1 VSDRFLIGLDIGTS
15 CIKAAVFDVHGT
27 LLARS
32 SVPITLHSP
41 HPGWA
46 EQDPE
51 EWWKGT
57 YQALNELFL
66 SFSPSQV
73 AAIGLSGQCPGHVLV
88 DEQGNS
94 IGHAIIWR
102 DQRAREEAQWLNEH
116 ISPAQAQEWMGTDFV
131 GDATTPPARL
141 LWLKNNRSEDWAKTV
156 CILEPKDYIALRLTG
171 KVATDL
177 HSAYCLLHPEKGVY
191 APEFFKMMGISTGLM
206 PTAMLPSEIMGAIT
220 ETASLITGIPG
231 GTPVITGTIDAYC
244 DNLAGGVIFAG
255 RAVDVAGTSEI
266 ISMGTEQAQSA
277 AGVFPARI
285 GRDGY
290 FLCGPTQAG
299 GESLRWL
306 SKGFYPEFSGKV
318 DFNQLEEAAKSVA
331 TGSNGLVFLPYLNGE
346 RAPLWDA
353 EARGGFIG
361 LTFAH
366 TRHHATRAV
375 YEGVGYAVRHVLE
388 ACEEGYGAKAAEVIV
403 CGGASASAF
412 WNQIKAD
419 ILQRT
424 LIPTAVSETGCL
436 GAAILASIGVG
447 LHPDLEHACHAMIV
461 LKQPVLPNKSFAHV
475 YEQGYATYRA
485 LYPALKEVFTARKG

>member
-1 VSDRFLIGLDIGTS
+1 MSDRFLIGLDIGTS
-15 CIKAAVFDVHGT
+15 CIKAAVFDVRGK
-27 LLARS
+27 LIAKS
-32 SVPITLHSP
+32 SAPLTLHSP

-57 YQALNELFL
+57 YQVFNELFTG
-66 SFSPSQV
+66 FSPTQV

-88 DEQGNS
+88 DGEGNS

-102 DQRAREEAQWLNEH
+102 DQRAREEAQWLNDH
-116 ISPAQAQEWMGTDFV
+116 ISSAQAQEWIGTDIA

-141 LWLKNNRSEDWAKTV
+141 LWLKKNRSEDWAKAICV
-156 CILEPKDYIALRLTG
+156 LEPKDYIAMRLTG
-171 KVATDL
+171 NVATDL
-177 HSAYCLLHPEKGVY
+177 HSAYCLLHPEKGTY
-191 APEFFKMMGISTGLM
+191 APEFFKLMDIPISKM
-206 PTAMLPSEIMGAIT
+206 PAAFLPSQIMGTIT
-220 ETASLITGIPG
+220 QTASLITGIPVN
-231 GTPVITGTIDAYC
+231 TPVVTGTIDAYC
-244 DNLAGGVIFAG
+244 DNLAGGVIFEG

-266 ISMGTEQAQSA
+266 ISLGVKQGHSA

-285 GRDGY
+285 GKDGH

-306 SKGFYPEFSGKV
+306 SKGFYPEFGNKV

-331 TGSNGLVFLPYLNGE
+331 SGSNGLVFLPYLNGE

-361 LTFAH
+361 LTFSH
-366 TRHHATRAV
+366 TRNHITRAV

-388 ACEEGYGAKAAEVIV
+388 TCEAGSGAKASEVVV
-403 CGGASASAF
+403 CGGASASTF
-412 WNQIKAD
+412 WNQVKAD

-447 LHPDLEHACHAMIV
+447 LHPDLEHACRSMII
-461 LKQPVLPNKSFAHV
+461 LKQPVQPNKSFAHT
-475 YEQGYATYRA
+475 YEQGYTAYRA
-485 LYPALKEVFTARKG
+485 LYPALKEAFSARTG